1 MRHFRHRYHHRP
13 QRDPITAN
21 SGRYNLQRLQ
31 VMSRVGQAK
40 LSRKI
45 VDASFRRCGDVEK
58 YHRIAGPKPRCAGCR
73 NVTFDTGDTMLSV
86 DGLYVPRD
94 KDFCV

>member
-1 MRHFRHRYHHRP
+1 M
-13 QRDPITAN
+13 
-21 SGRYNLQRLQ
+21 
-31 VMSRVGQAK
+31 
-40 LSRKI
+40 
-45 VDASFRRCGDVEK
+45 EK